1 MTDIDERERQGNATS
16 SVSSGD
22 DYVDLT
28 PEYARE
34 ILDALHDEDTSRVAE
49 LLGELHFADIADLL
63 GWAGSAERQQL
74 VDVIRPDFDPELL
87 TELDDELREE
97 VIAQLG
103 TDVVAEA
110 ISALDSD
117 DVVEV
122 IEDLEEADQR
132 ELLGALSEIER
143 ARVQEALSY
152 PEYTAGRIMQRELV
166 AIPDYWSVG
175 QTIDF
180 LRSAR
185 NLPED
190 FYDIIVVDPR
200 YRPVGMVPLS
210 RVIRTNRPVLV
221 RDVMETDDMRTV
233 LVTDEQE
240 NVAHLFRQ
248 RDLISTPVVD
258 DNGRLVGVITVDDV
272 VDVID
277 EEYEEDMMRMAGVG
291 EEDDLSS
298 AILDT
303 TRSRFTWLLVNLFT
317 AIGASMVIGLFQHT
331 IESLVALAVLMP
343 IVASMGGNAGTQ
355 TLTVA
360 VRAIATRELNSTNA
374 WRVVRKEV
382 AVCTLNGLAFA
393 LLSGGISWFWFDNMR
408 LGAVIGVAMIIN
420 LIMAGA
426 SGAIIP
432 LALERAGVDPAV
444 SSSVFLTTITDVVGF
459 FAFLGLAAAFLM

>member
-1 MTDIDERERQGNATS
+1 MTDVDELERPSTTAA
-16 SVSSGD
+16 SSGD

-34 ILDALHDEDTSRVAE
+34 ILDALDAEDTARAE
-49 LLGELHFADIADLL
+49 ELIGELHFADIADLL
-63 GWAGSAERQQL
+63 GWAGSSERSQL
-74 VDVIRPDFDPELL
+74 VELIRPDFDPELL

-97 VIAQLG
+97 VISQLG
-103 TDVVAEA
+103 TQVVAEA
-110 ISALDSD
+110 ISELDSD

-122 IEDLEEADQR
+122 IEDMEAADQQ

-143 ARVQEALSY
+143 ARVEEALSY

-180 LRSAR
+180 LRSSK
-185 NLPED
+185 NLPDD

-200 YRPVGMVPLS
+200 YRPVGIVPLS
-210 RVIRTNRPVLV
+210 RAIRTNRPVLV
-221 RDVMETDDMRTV
+221 RDVMESDDMRTV
-233 LVTDEQE
+233 VVTEEQE

-248 RDLISTPVVD
+248 RDLISAPVVD
-258 DNGRLVGVITVDDV
+258 DTGRLVGVITVDDV

-303 TRSRFTWLLVNLFT
+303 TRSRFTWLLVNLGT
-317 AIGASMVIGLFQHT
+317 AIAASLVIGAFEST
-331 IESLVALAVLMP
+331 IQQLVALAVLMP

-360 VRAIATRELNSTNA
+360 VRAIATRELTSTNA

-393 LLSGGISWFWFDNMR
+393 VLAGGVTWLWFDDVA
-408 LGAVIGVAMIIN
+408 LGVVIGSAMIIN
-420 LIMAGA
+420 LVMAGA
-426 SGAIIP
+426 SGALIP
-432 LALERAGVDPAV
+432 LALERLGVDPAV

-459 FAFLGLAAAFLM
+459 FAFLGLAAAFLL

>member
-1 MTDIDERERQGNATS
+1 MTDIDEIDRPDSATS
-16 SVSSGD
+16 SVSTSD

-34 ILDALHDEDTSRVAE
+34 ILDALHEEDTTRVAE
-49 LLGELHFADIADLL
+49 LVGELHFADIADLL
-63 GWAGSAERQQL
+63 GWAGSWERQQL

-103 TDVVAEA
+103 TAAVAEA
-110 ISALDSD
+110 ISELDSD

-122 IEDLEEADQR
+122 IEDLEEAEQR

-166 AIPDYWSVG
+166 AIPDYWSLG

-180 LRSAR
+180 LRSAK

-210 RVIRTNRPVLV
+210 RAIRTNRPVLV
-221 RDVMETDDMRTV
+221 RDVMETEDMRTV
-233 LVTDEQE
+233 LVTEEQE

-248 RDLISTPVVD
+248 RDLISAPVVD

-298 AILDT
+298 DILDT
-303 TRSRFTWLLVNLFT
+303 TRSRFTWLLVNLGT

-360 VRAIATRELNSTNA
+360 VRAIATRELSSTNA

-393 LLSGGISWFWFDNMR
+393 VLSGLVSWLWFDNMR
-408 LGAVIGVAMIIN
+408 LGAVIGVAMVIN

-426 SGAIIP
+426 AGAIIP

>member
-1 MTDIDERERQGNATS
+1 MDRPDSATS
-16 SVSSGD
+16 SVSTSD

-34 ILDALHDEDTSRVAE
+34 ILDALHEEDTTRVAE
-49 LLGELHFADIADLL
+49 LVGELHFADIADLL
-63 GWAGSAERQQL
+63 GWAGSWERQQL

-103 TDVVAEA
+103 TAAVAEA
-110 ISALDSD
+110 ISELDSD

-122 IEDLEEADQR
+122 IEDLEEAEQR

-166 AIPDYWSVG
+166 AIPDYWSLG

-180 LRSAR
+180 LRSAK

-210 RVIRTNRPVLV
+210 RAIRTNRPVLV
-221 RDVMETDDMRTV
+221 RDVMETEDMRTV
-233 LVTDEQE
+233 LVTEEQE

-248 RDLISTPVVD
+248 RDLISAPVVD

-298 AILDT
+298 DILDT
-303 TRSRFTWLLVNLFT
+303 TRSRFTWLLVNLGT

-360 VRAIATRELNSTNA
+360 VRAIATRELSSTNA

-393 LLSGGISWFWFDNMR
+393 VLSGLVSWLWFDNMR
-408 LGAVIGVAMIIN
+408 LGAVIGVAMVIN

-426 SGAIIP
+426 AGAIIP

>member
-1 MTDIDERERQGNATS
+1 MTDINELDRPENT
-16 SVSSGD
+16 VSSASGSD

-34 ILDALHDEDTSRVAE
+34 ILDALHEEDTPRVEE
-49 LLGELHFADIADLL
+49 LVGELHFADIADLL
-63 GWAGSAERQQL
+63 GWAGSSERQQL

-103 TDVVAEA
+103 TEVVAEA
-110 ISALDSD
+110 ISELDSD

-122 IEDLEEADQR
+122 IEDLEEADQQ

-180 LRSAR
+180 LRSAK

-200 YRPVGMVPLS
+200 YRPVGMMPLS
-210 RVIRTNRPVLV
+210 RAIRTNRPVLV

-233 LVTDEQE
+233 LVTEEQE

-303 TRSRFTWLLVNLFT
+303 TRSRFTWLLVNLGT
-317 AIGASMVIGLFQHT
+317 AIAASMVIGLFEHT
-331 IESLVALAVLMP
+331 IQSLVALAVLMP

-360 VRAIATRELNSTNA
+360 VRAIATRELTSTNA

-393 LLSGGISWFWFDNMR
+393 VLSGAVSWFWFDDWR
-408 LGAVIGVAMIIN
+408 LGGVIGVAMIIN
-420 LIMAGA
+420 LIVAGA
-426 SGAIIP
+426 AGAIIP

-459 FAFLGLAAAFLM
+459 FAFLGLAAAFLL

>member
-1 MTDIDERERQGNATS
+1 MTDDVTQADRATTAPA
-16 SVSSGD
+16 SGD

-34 ILDALHDEDTSRVAE
+34 ILDALYDEDLVRVEE
-49 LLGELHFADIADLL
+49 LVGELHFADIADLL
-63 GWAGSAERQQL
+63 GWAGSAQRQQL
-74 VDVIRPDFDPELL
+74 VEIIRADFDPELL

-97 VIAQLG
+97 VIGQLG
-103 TDVVAEA
+103 TQAVAEA
-110 ISALDSD
+110 ISELDSD

-122 IEDLEEADQR
+122 IEDMEEEDQR
-132 ELLGALSEIER
+132 ELLGALSDLER
-143 ARVQEALSY
+143 ARIEEALSY

-180 LRSAR
+180 LRSAK

-210 RVIRTNRPVLV
+210 RAIRTNRPVLI
-221 RDVMETDDMRTV
+221 RDVMETDNMRTII
-233 LVTDEQE
+233 VTDEQE

-248 RDLISTPVVD
+248 RDLISAPVVD
-258 DNGRLVGVITVDDV
+258 DSGRLVGVITVDDV

-298 AILDT
+298 AIFDT
-303 TRSRFTWLLVNLFT
+303 TKSRFTWLLVNLGT
-317 AIGASMVIGLFQHT
+317 AIAASAVIGAFEGT
-331 IESLVALAVLMP
+331 IQRLVALAVLMP

-360 VRAIATRELNSTNA
+360 VRAIATRELTKTNA
-374 WRVVRKEV
+374 WRVVRKELSV
-382 AVCTLNGLAFA
+382 GALNGIAFA
-393 LLSGGISWFWFDNMR
+393 ILAGGITWWWFDDVQ
-408 LGAVIGVAMIIN
+408 LGAVIGAAMIIN
-420 LIMAGA
+420 LVVAGL
-426 SGAIIP
+426 SGALIP
-432 LALERAGVDPAV
+432 LGLERAGVDPAV

-459 FAFLGLAAAFLM
+459 FAFLGLAAIFLL

>member
-1 MTDIDERERQGNATS
+1 MTDINELDRPGNTTS
-16 SVSSGD
+16 SASTGD

-34 ILDALHDEDTSRVAE
+34 ILDALHEEDTPRVEE
-49 LLGELHFADIADLL
+49 LVGELHFADIADLL
-63 GWAGSAERQQL
+63 GWAGSSEREQL

-103 TDVVAEA
+103 TQVVAEA
-110 ISALDSD
+110 ISELDSD

-122 IEDLEEADQR
+122 IEDLEEADQQ

-180 LRSAR
+180 LRSAK

-210 RVIRTNRPVLV
+210 RAIRTNRPVLV
-221 RDVMETDDMRTV
+221 RDVMESDDMRTV
-233 LVTDEQE
+233 LVTEEQE

-248 RDLISTPVVD
+248 RDLISAPVVD

-298 AILDT
+298 AVLDT
-303 TRSRFTWLLVNLFT
+303 TRSRFTWLLVNLGT
-317 AIGASMVIGLFQHT
+317 AIAASMVIGLFEHT
-331 IESLVALAVLMP
+331 IQSLVALAVLMP

-393 LLSGGISWFWFDNMR
+393 VLSGLVSWFWFDDMR
-408 LGAVIGVAMIIN
+408 LGMVIGVAMVIN
-420 LIMAGA
+420 LIVAGA
-426 SGAIIP
+426 AGAIIP
-432 LALERAGVDPAV
+432 LGLERAGVDPAV

-459 FAFLGLAAAFLM
+459 FAFLGLAAAFLL

>member
-1 MTDIDERERQGNATS
+1 MTGQVEELDRPGDASTGDE
-16 SVSSGD
+16 
-22 DYVDLT
+22 YVDLT

-34 ILDALHDEDTSRVAE
+34 IFDALGEDQGNTAGD
-49 LLGELHFADIADLL
+49 LLAELHFADIADLL
-63 GWAGSAERQQL
+63 GWASSNQREQL
-74 VDVIRPDFDPELL
+74 VDLIRPDFDPEFL

-97 VIAQLG
+97 VIGLLG

-110 ISALDSD
+110 ITELDSD

-122 IEDLEEADQR
+122 IEDFDEDEQR
-132 ELLGALSEIER
+132 ELLGALSDIER
-143 ARVQEALSY
+143 ARVEEALSY

-180 LRSAR
+180 LRSAKS
-185 NLPED
+185 LPED

-200 YRPVGMVPLS
+200 YSPVGIVPLS

-221 RDVMETDDMRTV
+221 RDVMESDEMRTV
-233 LVTDEQE
+233 VVTEEQE

-248 RDLISTPVVD
+248 RDLISAPVVD
-258 DNGRLVGVITVDDV
+258 DIGRLVGVITVDDV

-277 EEYEEDMMRMAGVG
+277 EEYEEDMMRLAGVG

-298 AILDT
+298 AIIAT
-303 TRSRFTWLLVNLFT
+303 TRSRFTWLLVNLGT
-317 AIGASMVIGLFQHT
+317 AILASAVIGMFEGT
-331 IESLVALAVLMP
+331 IEKLVALAVLMP

-360 VRAIATRELNSTNA
+360 VRAIATRELSSTNA
-374 WRVVRKEV
+374 WRVIRKEV
-382 AVCTLNGLAFA
+382 AVCGLNGVAFA
-393 LLSGGISWFWFDNMR
+393 ILSGLVTWLWFDDLM
-408 LGAVIGVAMIIN
+408 LGGVIGVAMIIN
-420 LIMAGA
+420 LLFAGLF
-426 SGAIIP
+426 GALIP
-432 LALERAGVDPAV
+432 LGLERAGIDPAV

-459 FAFLGLAAAFLM
+459 FAFLGLAAAFLL

>member
-1 MTDIDERERQGNATS
+1 MTDIKELDRPENKTS
-16 SVSSGD
+16 SASTSD

-34 ILDALHDEDTSRVAE
+34 ILDALHEEDTPRVEE
-49 LLGELHFADIADLL
+49 LVGELHFADIADLL
-63 GWAGSAERQQL
+63 GWAGNAERQQL

-87 TELDDELREE
+87 TELDDELRED

-110 ISALDSD
+110 ISELDSD

-122 IEDLEEADQR
+122 IEDLEEADQQ

-180 LRSAR
+180 LRSAK

-200 YRPVGMVPLS
+200 YRPVGMMPLS
-210 RVIRTNRPVLV
+210 RAIRTNRPVLV
-221 RDVMETDDMRTV
+221 RDVMECDDMRTV
-233 LVTDEQE
+233 LVTEEQE

-303 TRSRFTWLLVNLFT
+303 TRSRFTWLLVNLGT
-317 AIGASMVIGLFQHT
+317 AIAASMVIGMFENT
-331 IESLVALAVLMP
+331 IQSLVALAVLMP

-360 VRAIATRELNSTNA
+360 VRAIATRELTSTNA

-393 LLSGGISWFWFDNMR
+393 VLSGAVSWFWFDNMR
-408 LGAVIGVAMIIN
+408 LGMVIGVAMIIN
-420 LIMAGA
+420 LIVAGA
-426 SGAIIP
+426 AGAIIP

-459 FAFLGLAAAFLM
+459 FAFLGLAAAFLL